1 MLCICNGVCLFLLL
15 RFFDLFEK
23 CDGYKTGKLKLKK
36 PKQLQVGVTILMRLM
51 FMFMFTMLADNLY
64 CIHLQEVLDIAR
76 QLLVELG
83 LKTDCEIEESKAKL
97 EQLKTVLEM

>member
-1 MLCICNGVCLFLLL
+1 MLWICDGVLLFLSL

-36 PKQLQVGVTILMRLM
+36 PKQLQVGARVLIM
-51 FMFMFTMLADNLY
+51 FMFMSVINMLVDNVN

-76 QLLVELG
+76 QLLVEIG